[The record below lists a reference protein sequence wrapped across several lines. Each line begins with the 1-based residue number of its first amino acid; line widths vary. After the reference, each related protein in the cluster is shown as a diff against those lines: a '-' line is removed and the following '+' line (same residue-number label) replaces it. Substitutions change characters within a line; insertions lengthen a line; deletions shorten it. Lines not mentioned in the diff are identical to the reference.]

1 MDVGLGIERR
11 HYLEREDCGDETYGC
26 CEDMHHVHLLLGL
39 KEGVCCCTGSV
50 LADVS
55 PCSGLAL
62 GQKGLGVTE
71 EDETVDGVESEVRRK
86 QWIGEQWAPRSKC
99 DARWPIPLC
108 WAVQQ
113 RYRNVWKWEVD
124 YIESLVNQ
132 DSAQDHALYGSP
144 DTVLESE
151 TDGVF
156 TLTYN
161 ETSHMSRP
169 LFQAYCFAGSDDGMQ
184 SRNWRVRK

>member
-11 HYLEREDCGDETYGC
+11 HYLEREDCGDETNCG

-39 KEGVCCCTGSV
+39 KEGVCLYMGFV

-71 EDETVDGVESEVRRK
+71 EDETVDGVEGEVRRK
-86 QWIGEQWAPRSKC
+86 QWIREQWAPMSKC

-108 WAVQQ
+108 LAVQQ

-132 DSAQDHALYGSP
+132 DSAQDHALM
-144 DTVLESE
+144 
-151 TDGVF
+151 GVRRRHWKGRRK
-156 TLTYN
+156 TSSHSSTTRYLTC
-161 ETSHMSRP
+161 HAHCSRHTAS
-169 LFQAYCFAGSDDGMQ
+169 LDLTME
-184 SRNWRVRK
+184 